1 MEVTNRFKRLDPVG
15 RVSEELWM
23 RVHNTVQGA
32 VTETIPPKNKCKK
45 AKWLW
50 RLYKQLRKE
59 EKQKVR
65 DKGKDIPK

>member
-1 MEVTNRFKRLDPVG
+1 
-15 RVSEELWM
+15 M

-65 DKGKDIPK
+65 DKGKDIPKWIEFQGIAMRDKAFLNE